1 MADLNTQTEEALG
14 WAAEGKKLAVDT
26 PEVSFRDAATF
37 VAEMTPIIGDALAA
51 KEVYDELQKDEP
63 NYYLAGALGGA
74 ALVGLVPGIGDA
86 AAKAIKKGAKEVF
99 DVAKRVEVDPNAMG
113 SGLGNVRLKPKQ
125 DDVAEAESNALG
137 VPKNKPEEFSGTIRL
152 QHGYRGNKPTEF
164 VPQAQY
170 KGDRYDSD
178 GGVFG
183 DKPLYMEDPDN
194 PAFLGDSQ
202 VIPFNYDDVVDVDA
216 SFDKAFVLTPD
227 TVGSFNKLLKDIDTL
242 DDSTGPQVVDKLEE
256 LGYDGLIIR
265 GFPDPTTSPLGKLRE
280 EQSKVLRGVGRDFE
294 KGRSIT
300 QEYAPKIEEL
310 RRAEGI
316 NEMFQQPQALAFR
329 PERQEISSF
338 KSADLPPA
346 ENAARTQIAGT
357 LPTYKKADTLLTE
370 LSGEGKTL
378 DFGAGLGLSKKELGF
393 DTYEPFP
400 KEDFKPDF
408 NDPSE
413 IPSNSY
419 KKITNLN
426 VLNVVPKDVRDTIVK
441 DIGRILEPNGRAII
455 TTRGRDVMAAKGKP
469 GPEPM
474 SIITSK
480 DTYQKGFTQAELKE
494 YLQET
499 LGESFDVVNNKLG
512 AAGVT
517 VHKLPT
523 TGYAEGGEVMKN
535 QMEMAFMKEGGIKD
549 DGMRRDPVSGNEIP
563 PGSMA
568 KEVRDDI
575 PAMLSEGEYVVPAD
589 VLRFYGVNFFE
600 DLRSKAKSGLQGMEQ
615 NGRIGGEPLSP
626 QQIQQNMGQAP
637 APVQANQGGMMQGF
651 NQAGL
656 TAPSSTF
663 DPSAFAVVGG
673 STFNN
678 QGQQAQQ
685 DSITTFKTFVNSADG
700 STQIVEFVD
709 GKLKNPAMEK
719 FTQPPYYEQGSS
731 ALKKAKSQAQ
741 ASNKDD
747 KPDFPDPVKGE
758 DPKDWGLGVDWSDPV
773 AYANSVI
780 KGQMGKGTRSVLQ
793 GLSAIGGPLATAIVG
808 AGLGLQA
815 LSQVSN
821 LRAAAEIA
829 RAQGMD
835 EQAKSIDGMIKSFMA
850 DQPAIVD
857 FLDDL
862 RGVSNE
868 NSTAVLDRM
877 GMKYTRDPQT
887 NRITYT
893 PEQLKHNLGIKE
905 RKSTF
910 AKQTAD
916 ETAAIQAGGGA
927 TGDDDGPFVFAGEG
941 VEARDGSG
949 AGDRYVFDEDTTD
962 YDATDDDVFDQIDA
976 QFEAAGV
983 AQNKGGLMAPKKKK
997 K

>member
-1 MADLNTQTEEALG
+1 MAEVGTKTGSKTQAGRDVYKTPEGEMVSEKSTTFKYKGKWINVPTIHNGYAYDDDILRMMLDAEVIEPTSTHKSKEDAIKSAVERSKSLNFNEGGDVASQTEEALG
-14 WAAEGKKLAVDT
+14 WAAEGKNLAVDI

-125 DDVAEAESNALG
+125 DDV
-137 VPKNKPEEFSGTIRL
+137 
-152 QHGYRGNKPTEF
+152 TE
-164 VPQAQY
+164 
-170 KGDRYDSD
+170 
-178 GGVFG
+178 
-183 DKPLYMEDPDN
+183 
-194 PAFLGDSQ
+194 
-202 VIPFNYDDVVDVDA
+202 
-216 SFDKAFVLTPD
+216 
-227 TVGSFNKLLKDIDTL
+227 
-242 DDSTGPQVVDKLEE
+242 
-256 LGYDGLIIR
+256 
-265 GFPDPTTSPLGKLRE
+265 
-280 EQSKVLRGVGRDFE
+280 
-294 KGRSIT
+294 
-300 QEYAPKIEEL
+300 
-310 RRAEGI
+310 
-316 NEMFQQPQALAFR
+316 
-329 PERQEISSF
+329 
-338 KSADLPPA
+338 ADLPPA

-535 QMEMAFMKEGGIKD
+535 QMEMAFMKQGGIKD

-685 DSITTFKTFVNSADG
+685 DSVTTFKTFINSVDG

-709 GKLKNPAMEK
+709 GNLKNPAMEK

-731 ALKKAKSQAQ
+731 ALKKAQAQ
-741 ASNKDD
+741 SRNNNDD
-747 KPDFPDPVKGE
+747 KPDFPEPAKGE
-758 DPKDWGLGVDWSDPV
+758 DPKDWGLGVDWSDPM

-780 KGQMGKGTRSVLQ
+780 EGQMGRGTRSVLQ
-793 GLSAIGGPLATAIVG
+793 GLSALAGPIGVAAVG
-808 AGLGLQA
+808 AGLGIQA

-821 LRAAAEIA
+821 LRAAAELA

-835 EQAKSIDGMIKSFMA
+835 EQAKSIDSMVSKFMA
-850 DQPAIVD
+850 EQPAIVD
-857 FLDDL
+857 FFDDL
-862 RGVSNE
+862 RGESNK
-868 NSTAVLDRM
+868 NALTVMDRM
-877 GMKYTRDPQT
+877 GLQYSRDPKT
-887 NRITYT
+887 GRITYT
-893 PEQLKHNLGIKE
+893 PQQVKFNEIAAKRAGMDNKAKADSILKDMQNSSGDDDDGGLFPVTAVSIDTDAGGHTTQSMTYG
-905 RKSTF
+905 SGDD
-910 AKQTAD
+910 AVVATAD
-916 ETAAIQAGGGA
+916 E
-927 TGDDDGPFVFAGEG
+927 DG
-941 VEARDGSG
+941 
-949 AGDRYVFDEDTTD
+949 Y
-962 YDATDDDVFDQIDA
+962 
-976 QFEAAGV
+976 
-983 AQNKGGLMAPKKKK
+983 NKGGLMAPKKKK